1 MNECIF
7 DYAPTVNLLQELLG
21 NGSYLHNSFQK
32 ALRLWVILR
41 SLYGD
46 IASEQTVSL
55 DKSFSVKAWSKQFFT
70 DTQDYHCDREKA
82 TPIHHDPDCP
92 CAKTTANWLFDPYY
106 GIIPNQWK
114 AEFAKECAIA
124 TPQEVEQILL
134 YGSSAKKTP
143 LIEGRLFVV
152 TGRTLQNDFESLV
165 KNGWLKDVSS
175 QEGKRGKE
183 YQKVTAFPELF
194 SLKEPDAIAPSNFI
208 PIEEIVSLAE
218 TFGQKIN
225 GVQRFFLDI
234 EYIVPRQLS
243 DRIEELQQQLKACW
257 QEADIPPIQIQ
268 YTSARLFQD
277 QLDLIVYPVCIRY
290 HQRAPY
296 LYAYGQAPH
305 ESPLSPSD
313 ITPLNWYDYRLDR
326 IELVK
331 TLSWD
336 DQQIPIALKQKH
348 DRVALPTIDDVNAE
362 VGRALGYD
370 FFRPKEI
377 MLLRFAPY
385 FHDSYIDRTER
396 TSLFKTIS
404 FDDAERLLKNAS
416 ANTSEQNESLL
427 KILRSRPP
435 KDVYCRVEYHVG
447 DRTAIMR
454 LRAWGQQVEVLS
466 PWNLRQQMRE
476 DISELWK
483 MYKS

>member
-70 DTQDYHCDREKA
+70 DTQDYHCDRDKA

-92 CAKTTANWLFDPYY
+92 CAKTVTDWLFDPYY
-106 GIIPNQWK
+106 DIDPQQWK
-114 AEFAKECAIA
+114 SEFAKECAIA
-124 TPQEVEQILL
+124 DPQQVEQILL
-134 YGSSAKKTP
+134 YGSSSKTTP

-165 KNGWLKDVSS
+165 KNGWLKEVSG

-194 SLKEPDAIAPSNFI
+194 SLEEPDAIAPSNFI
-208 PIEEIVSLAE
+208 TIEEIVSLAE
-218 TFGQKIN
+218 SLGQEIN
-225 GVQRFFLDI
+225 GVQRFFLDV

-243 DRIEELQQQLKACW
+243 DRIEDLQQQLKTCW
-257 QEADIPPIQIQ
+257 EKADIPLIQIN
-268 YTSARLFQD
+268 YTSARLFD
-277 QLDLIVYPVCIRY
+277 TQLDLIVYPVCIRY

-296 LYAYGQAPH
+296 LYAYGQAPY
-305 ESPLSPSD
+305 ENLSPSD
-313 ITPLNWYDYRLDR
+313 ITPLDWYDYRLDR
-326 IELVK
+326 IESIT
-331 TLSWD
+331 TLLWSD
-336 DQQIPIALKQKH
+336 RQIPIALKQKR
-348 DRVALPTIDDVNAE
+348 DRGTLPTIDDVNGE
-362 VGRALGYD
+362 IGRALGFD
-370 FFRPKEI
+370 FFRPKQT
-377 MLLRFAPY
+377 MLLRFNQY
-385 FHDSYIDRTER
+385 FHGNYIERTER
-396 TSLFKTIS
+396 TALFKTIS
-404 FDDAERLLKNAS
+404 YDDAERLLKNAS
-416 ANTSEQNESLL
+416 ANTPEQNEKLL

-447 DRTAIMR
+447 DRAVIMR

-466 PWNLRQQMRE
+466 PWDLRQQMQE
-476 DISELWK
+476 DISKLWR
-483 MYKS
+483 MYEQ

>member
-1 MNECIF
+1 MNETLF

-46 IASEQTVSL
+46 VASQQTVSL
-55 DKSFSVKAWSKQFFT
+55 DKSFSVKAWSQQFFT
-70 DTQDYHCDREKA
+70 NTQDYHCDRDKA

-92 CAKTTANWLFDPYY
+92 CAKTIADWLFAPDYAIDP
-106 GIIPNQWK
+106 QKWK
-114 AEFAKECAIA
+114 SEFAKECAIA
-124 TPQEVEQILL
+124 NPQDVEQILI
-134 YGSSAKKTP
+134 YGSSSKTAP
-143 LIEGRLFVV
+143 LIAGRLFVV

-165 KNGWLKDVSS
+165 KNGWLEEIPSEVAK
-175 QEGKRGKE
+175 KGKE
-183 YQKVTAFPELF
+183 YQKVTTFPELL
-194 SLKEPDAIAPSNFI
+194 SIEEPDAIAPSNFI

-218 TFGQKIN
+218 TLGQEIN
-225 GVQRFFLDI
+225 GVQRFFLDV

-243 DRIEELQQQLKACW
+243 DRVEDLQQQLKTCW
-257 QEADIPPIQIQ
+257 EAADIPPIQIK
-268 YTSARLFQD
+268 YISARLFQD

-305 ESPLSPSD
+305 ESLSNSD

-326 IELVK
+326 IESIN
-331 TLSWD
+331 TLSWSD
-336 DQQIPIALKQKH
+336 PQIPIALKQKR
-348 DRVALPTIDDVNAE
+348 DRETLPTIDDVNAE
-362 VGRALGYD
+362 IGRALGYD
-370 FFRPKEI
+370 FFRPKET
-377 MLLRFAPY
+377 MLLRFDPY

-416 ANTSEQNESLL
+416 ANTSEQNEYLL
-427 KILRSRPP
+427 KILRSRPQ

-466 PWNLRQQMRE
+466 PWDLRQQMRE

-483 MYKS
+483 MYEI